1 MQQPK
6 RGPGR
11 PRTVSPRPK
20 KKTAKL
26 VGSSR
31 FVFSISEAQKT
42 KLAGLAQA
50 SGITE
55 AEQIRRMIDE
65 A

>member
-11 PRTVSPRPK
+11 PRTVSPKPK

-26 VGSSR
+26 VGSTR
-31 FVFSISEAQKT
+31 FLVSLSEAQKT

-65 A
+65 Y